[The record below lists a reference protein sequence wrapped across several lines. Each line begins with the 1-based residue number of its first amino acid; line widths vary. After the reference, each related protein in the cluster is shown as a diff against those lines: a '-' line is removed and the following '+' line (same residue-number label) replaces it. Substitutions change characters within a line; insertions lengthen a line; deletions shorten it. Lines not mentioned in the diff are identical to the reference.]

1 MTTPPGQANLDS
13 LARLTERLLH
23 HPYPDG
29 PTRVDVSVESLP
41 HSVADIPIPAS
52 AHLLG
57 SVLHS
62 RGARPIAMEAVF
74 DDDRSPDE
82 VLVAYTAEV
91 RSLGWTDFETGG
103 PMRGGFAS
111 GAWGQGGAFRR
122 PEGDGPVLMI
132 SVVSKETGPT
142 DVRLRLDWQ
151 LARRMPMGLPGGHPG
166 MDKLPP
172 LNPPA
177 GVTLRGHNVSGSDR
191 VWTAA
196 AMARTG
202 RTAAELEAH
211 FAAQLLRI
219 GRALPER
226 HRTRSVGARGS
237 CPGTSPGAVCSRS
250 WGYSAPLS
258 STSRCGSNSR
268 MPTTRDEPFVILSYG
283 VRQNWRRDTCR
294 LRVR

>member
-23 HPYPDG
+23 RPYPDG
-29 PTRVDVSVESLP
+29 PTRVDVSVERLP

-82 VLVAYTAEV
+82 VLVAYTAEL

-142 DVRLRLDWQ
+142 DVRVRLDWQ
-151 LARRMPMGLPGGHPG
+151 LARRMPLGVPGGHPG
-166 MDKLPP
+166 MDKLPS

-177 GVTLRGHNVSGSDR
+177 GVTLRDHNVSGSDR

-196 AMARTG
+196 AMARTD

-211 FAAQLLRI
+211 FAAQLLRENWTRVA
-219 GRALPER
+219 GAAQDAVSWSTWQLPGDESWR
-226 HRTRSVGARGS
+226 GVLTIVGVFGPAEQYLTLRIEFED
-237 CPGTSPGAVCSRS
+237 AD
-250 WGYSAPLS
+250 
-258 STSRCGSNSR
+258 
-268 MPTTRDEPFVILSYG
+268 DEG
-283 VRQNWRRDTCR
+283 
-294 LRVR
+294 